1 MSMIKSNQPIKNI
14 VKSPG
19 LIFMQIHPIFT
30 QVNLEFAL
38 FFYF

>member
-19 LIFMQIHPIFT
+19 LIFMQIHSIFT